1 MRESRGV
8 YAVSS
13 LDRLEDL
20 RRMVTSLWNHNRVQV
35 QVMLARD
42 WVGCQQLKAAVGRLT
57 TFDRTVMLDTDVYVK
72 GDIGELF
79 SVANEGKLGM
89 YKELRGGP
97 WNSGVM
103 VVPKELGMK
112 LSREWEEKLEEMLSR
127 FNRRVSQ
134 GSYMLTDQAVLNV
147 FLEKYPMH
155 PLGGQYNYIIQERT
169 LEDEARDWDEVKIH
183 HFIHKF
189 NPVREAC
196 RAYQEWLKL

>member
-1 MRESRGV
+1 
-8 YAVSS
+8 
-13 LDRLEDL
+13 
-20 RRMVTSLWNHNRVQV
+20 
-35 QVMLARD
+35 
-42 WVGCQQLKAAVGRLT
+42 
-57 TFDRTVMLDTDVYVK
+57 
-72 GDIGELF
+72 
-79 SVANEGKLGM
+79 
-89 YKELRGGP
+89 
-97 WNSGVM
+97 

-155 PLGGQYNYIIQERT
+155 SLGGQYNYIIQERT
-169 LEDEARDWDEVKIH
+169 LGDEARDWDAVKIH

-189 NPVREAC
+189 SKEREAC